1 MILRDQIRCLAGIL
15 LVWAG
20 VVGAQESSLEKVVL
34 QLPYTHQFQ
43 FAGAYAAVQ
52 EGYFKEEGLDVEVRV
67 ASVERRSSIEE
78 VLAGRADYGI
88 SVGPQ
93 LIADRLAGRDVVVL
107 AAIMQHSPQVLVSR
121 AGDNINTPQELI
133 GKRVALDDSLLQ
145 AEIRLMLER
154 EGVSYE
160 RITIVPNH
168 WQHNELL
175 DGTADVMNG
184 FVIDTPHTMK
194 LAGVPVRIIR
204 PMDYGVDFYGDC
216 LFTSGTQTD
225 RDPERAARMRRALLR
240 GWEYALAHR
249 EELISLIME
258 QYPVDERKLR
268 NPAMNRE
275 AMKFEAA
282 QMALLINADL
292 VEIGRLNPGRWRHM
306 AEVIR
311 SYEGKGDLGR
321 IEGMLYA
328 PPVGLAE
335 RLQGIAAWLIWGL
348 VAAVLVAVAAVL
360 ANRRLKHLVERRTA
374 ELRVSEQR
382 QREYFDEAPAP
393 IMIEDYTAFEAD
405 FAGFRAAGITDLRAH
420 LAANP
425 ALVRE
430 LLRKKRI
437 VAVNRL
443 ALARAG
449 FATREEFDRGLPEIM
464 TEDGYATFAE
474 ELAALWEGVDRLT
487 LERSYQTKNNELI
500 HSLINWE
507 VGRKDGQR
515 DLANVRLVFT
525 EITELKRAQR
535 ALAESEERYRLLF
548 EQAPLAVVEFDYAL
562 LRPWFAELRA
572 QGVTDLEDHFRRNP
586 EARATMLAKSPL
598 VNANLSTLQLLGA
611 SSKAEL
617 VARLPDIYTESTIQ
631 VRCDNAVRIWNGIL
645 ASNGEFDI
653 RRLDGAVRKLAY
665 HWRMLSLDG
674 RPAFGRTQTV
684 LVDVTERLAAERALR
699 ESEARYRELFEQGAG
714 GIYRSTPEGRFI
726 TVNPALARMFG
737 FAKPEEMIAWAE
749 QNAAPSI
756 YLKPGRRE
764 EFRAA
769 FGQAAQV
776 SDFESEV
783 QRRDGHSIWIS
794 ENAREVRDAAG
805 RLLYYE
811 GFVTDITARRQLE
824 AEMGRASKL
833 EAVGILAGG
842 IAHDF
847 NNILTVVL
855 GNVTLAEA
863 DTSAGSA
870 LNARLADARKAT
882 MRARDLTLQL
892 LTFAKGG
899 EPVKAAVEL
908 PELLRESAAFSLH
921 GAKAKAEFRI
931 APNLWSVNADKGQL
945 GQVVQN
951 LVLNAVQAM
960 PNGGMVTVT
969 AENTEVAAG
978 SLPVSPGRYV
988 KLTVSDSGMGIA
1000 REHLAK
1006 IFDPYFTTK
1015 AQGSGLGLATVYS
1028 IVRKHEGHIE
1038 ADSEPGRGTMFR
1050 VWLPA
1055 GGTPVRKPGGPSGS
1069 RSPFRARVLFMDD
1082 EEPIR
1087 GMAKIFME
1095 RLGFD
1100 CETAADGGETIRMYQ
1115 EAMQSERPFEVVL
1128 MDLTVPGGMGGR
1140 EAMEQ
1145 LRRLDPGVRA
1155 IVSSGYSRDPV
1166 MANYRLHG
1174 FRAVLPKP
1182 YGLEQLRKTMNDVLD
1197 VPANAS

>member
-1 MILRDQIRCLAGIL
+1 MTRRACILALVGSIL
-15 LVWAG
+15 LPGKVLAEDK
-20 VVGAQESSLEKVVL
+20 ALEPVVL
-34 QLPYTHQFQ
+34 QLAYLHQFQ
-43 FAGAYAAVQ
+43 FAGIYAAQ
-52 EGYFKEEGLDVEVRV
+52 EKGFFREEGLGVEVRPT
-67 ASVERRSSIEE
+67 SQERRSAIQE
-78 VLAGRADYGI
+78 VENGNAHFGI
-88 SVGPQ
+88 AQGPQ
-93 LIADRLAGRDVVVL
+93 LIANRMEGKHVVVI
-107 AAIMQHSPQVLVSR
+107 AAIMQHSPLVLVTRSE
-121 AGDNINTPQELI
+121 DNLNTPQDLI
-133 GKRVALDDSLLQ
+133 GKRVALDTTSLQ
-145 AEIRLMLER
+145 SEIRFMLER
-154 EGVSYE
+154 EGVGQDQV
-160 RITIVPNH
+160 TLVPNR
-168 WQHNELL
+168 WQDNELL
-175 DGTADVMNG
+175 QHTADAVSG
-184 FVIDTPHTMK
+184 FLIDVPHTMK
-194 LAGVPVRIIR
+194 KAGLSVRIIR
-204 PMDYGVDFYGDC
+204 PQDYGVDFYGDC
-216 LFTSGTQTD
+216 LFTSERIAREQ
-225 RDPERAARMRRALLR
+225 PELVQKVRRAVLR
-240 GWEYALAHR
+240 GWEYALGHPDEIIR
-249 EELISLIME
+249 LILE
-258 QYPVDERKLR
+258 RYPVGERGPRLPWMDE
-268 NPAMNRE
+268 E
-275 AMKFEAA
+275 AMKYEATH
-282 QMALLINADL
+282 MAHLVNMEL
-292 VEIGRLNPGRWRHM
+292 VELGRINPDRWQRMGEIIHGYGGQGEL
-306 AEVIR
+306 A
-311 SYEGKGDLGR
+311 R

-328 PPVGLAE
+328 PPVGLAQ
-335 RLQGIAAWLIWGL
+335 RLQGIATWLIGGLAVALL
-348 VAAVLVAVAAVL
+348 VALAAVL
-360 ANRRLKHLVERRTA
+360 ANRRLKQLVERRTA

-405 FAGFRAAGITDLRAH
+405 FAELRAAGITNLRAH

-425 ALVRE
+425 ALVRT

-449 FATREEFDRGLPEIM
+449 FATREEFDRGLSEIM
-464 TEDGYATFAE
+464 TEEGYATFAE
-474 ELAALWEGVDRLT
+474 EVVALWEGVDRLT

-507 VGRKDGQR
+507 VGWKDGRR

-535 ALAESEERYRLLF
+535 ALVESEERYRLLF
-548 EQAPLAVVEFDYAL
+548 EQAPLAVVEFDYTL
-562 LRPWFAELRA
+562 LRSWFAELRA
-572 QGVTDLEDHFRRNP
+572 QGVTDLEDHFRSHP
-586 EARATMLAKSPL
+586 EARALMLAKSPL
-598 VNANLSTLQLLGA
+598 VNANQSTLQLLGA

-617 VARLPDIYTESTIQ
+617 VARLSDIYTESTIQ
-631 VRCDNAVRIWNGIL
+631 VRCDNAVRIWNGVL
-645 ASNGEFDI
+645 AANGEFDI

-665 HWRMLSLDG
+665 HWRMLNLDG

-726 TVNPALARMFG
+726 TVNPAFARMFG

-749 QNAAPSI
+749 QKAVPSI

-769 FGQAAQV
+769 FGQSGQV

-863 DTSAGSA
+863 DTDAGSA
-870 LNARLADARKAT
+870 INARLADARKAT

-899 EPVKAAVEL
+899 EPVKAAVDL
-908 PELLRESAAFSLH
+908 PELLRESASFSLH
-921 GAKAKAEFRI
+921 GAKARAEFQI
-931 APNLWSVNADKGQL
+931 APNLWSVHADKGQL

-951 LVLNAVQAM
+951 LVINAVQAM
-960 PNGGMVTVT
+960 PGGGVVSIV

-978 SLPVSPGRYV
+978 TLPVAPGRYV
-988 KLTVSDSGMGIA
+988 RLTVADNGTGIA

-1038 ADSEPGRGTMFR
+1038 ADSEPGRGTVFR

-1055 GGTPVRKPGGPSGS
+1055 GGTPTRKSGGSTGS

-1100 CETAADGGETIRMYQ
+1100 CETAADGGETIRKYQ